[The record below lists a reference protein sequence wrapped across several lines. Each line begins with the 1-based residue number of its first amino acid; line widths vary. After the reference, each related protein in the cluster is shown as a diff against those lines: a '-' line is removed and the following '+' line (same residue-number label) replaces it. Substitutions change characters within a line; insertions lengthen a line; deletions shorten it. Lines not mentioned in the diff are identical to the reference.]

1 MKEYYKADENARKK
15 FIGDYYKTGDLI
27 RLLPETED
35 PQSYN
40 IQYISRADDII
51 VIAGELIS
59 PDEIESLVMK
69 KFDSISE
76 CCAVAADIKH
86 PADTEHPADINHT
99 EGKKIVLFISSD
111 RKSSSADASDGK
123 SSSADGSCASEIT
136 QEQIKKAI
144 AQNLMPSMVPYKVVK
159 IGALPKTESGKIKRN
174 ELRRM
179 ANELIQK

>member
-1 MKEYYKADENARKK
+1 
-15 FIGDYYKTGDLI
+15 
-27 RLLPETED
+27 
-35 PQSYN
+35 
-40 IQYISRADDII
+40 
-51 VIAGELIS
+51 
-59 PDEIESLVMK
+59 
-69 KFDSISE
+69 
-76 CCAVAADIKH
+76 
-86 PADTEHPADINHT
+86 
-99 EGKKIVLFISSD
+99 VLFISSDRKSSSADVSD